1 MNPQKGIKYIRT
13 TKGPKTKEYI
23 LQEFKK
29 TNLSFPLM
37 ALPYE
42 HIIHDITTFLKINN
56 SLLDSKEKIELSNYS
71 LIIKNPLIIYQNL
84 YFDENASK
92 ISNELEFTKKY
103 NCILICDSTN
113 EKFHQNKLLLKEVE
127 NITKLNISFGQSLDY
142 EKAKLDLKKY
152 SNDLQYLIVYGKD
165 EEPENEKL
173 IPSYIGEELID
184 EEFDTNKDE
193 YKDICELYKMI
204 INDLV
209 IKYGI
214 PFYIKLQGKQK
225 YIKYNTIIDFFNKNS
240 TNLNDKK
247 KIVFILSLSDYEEN
261 LYQNEIHDII
271 SKILFNGF
279 SLIITIYECDYSLLS
294 KYNNTSLDNSKI
306 NLLDVYYN
314 NTKAK
319 FINNILNEFK
329 RYIKQIMISNNINYR
344 IQLKEYGGF
353 GYNNL
358 FENYYDNIIQG
369 LDEDNIKDI
378 FCFNL
383 LNLLCYWEPIERF
396 QKSVKMVKCENCGVQ
411 KEENDKDLFSKFD
424 KIFCS
429 FKCLKEWIKLH
440 PQ

>member
-29 TNLSFPLM
+29 ANPSFPLM

-127 NITKLNISFGQSLDY
+127 NITKLNICFGQSLDY

-294 KYNNTSLDNSKI
+294 KYNNTSLENSKI

-383 LNLLCYWEPIERF
+383 LNLLCYWEPIEKF

>member
-29 TNLSFPLM
+29 ANPSFPLM

-113 EKFHQNKLLLKEVE
+113 EKYHQNKLLLKEIQ
-127 NITKLNISFGQSLDY
+127 NITKLNICFGQSLDY

-225 YIKYNTIIDFFNKNS
+225 YIKYNTIIDFFNNNS

-383 LNLLCYWEPIERF
+383 LNLLCYWEPIEKF

-429 FKCLKEWIKLH
+429 FKCLKEWIKMH

>member
-13 TKGPKTKEYI
+13 AKGPKTKEYI
-23 LQEFKK
+23 LQEFQKS
-29 TNLSFPLM
+29 NPSFPLM
-37 ALPYE
+37 TLPYE
-42 HIIHDITTFLKINN
+42 HIIHDITEFLKINN

-71 LIIKNPLIIYQNL
+71 LIIYQNL

-103 NCILICDSTN
+103 NCILVCDSTN
-113 EKFHQNKLLLKEVE
+113 EKFHQNKSLLKEVQ
-127 NITKLNISFGQSLDY
+127 NITNLNICFGQSLDY

-184 EEFDTNKDE
+184 EEFDENKNE
-193 YKDICELYKMI
+193 YKSICELYKMI

-209 IKYGI
+209 DKYAI

-225 YIKYNTIIDFFNKNS
+225 YINTNTIIDFFNANS
-240 TNLNDKK
+240 QNIKDKK
-247 KIVFILSLSDYEEN
+247 KIVFILSLSDYDEN
-261 LYQNEIHDII
+261 LYKNSINDLI
-271 SKILFNGF
+271 SKILINGY

-294 KYNNTSLDNSKI
+294 KYKISSIENNKI
-306 NLLDVYYN
+306 NLMDVYYN
-314 NTKAK
+314 NAKAI
-319 FINNILNEFK
+319 FINDILKEFK

-358 FENYYDNIIQG
+358 FENYYENIIQG
-369 LDEDNIKDI
+369 LNEDEIKDL

-383 LNLLCYWEPIERF
+383 LNLLCYWEPVEKLE
-396 QKSVKMVKCENCGVQ
+396 KSVKMVKCENCGIE
-411 KEENDKDLFSKFD
+411 KEENDKDLFTKFD
-424 KIFCS
+424 KIFCT
-429 FKCLKEWIKLH
+429 FKCLKEWIKLN

>member
-29 TNLSFPLM
+29 ANPSFPLM

-127 NITKLNISFGQSLDY
+127 NITKLNICFGQSLDY

-173 IPSYIGEELID
+173 IPSYIGEELIE

-240 TNLNDKK
+240 TNLKDKK

-383 LNLLCYWEPIERF
+383 LNLLCYWEPIEKF

-411 KEENDKDLFSKFD
+411 KEENDKNLFSKFD

-429 FKCLKEWIKLH
+429 FKCLKEWIKIH

>member
-29 TNLSFPLM
+29 ANPSFPLM

-127 NITKLNISFGQSLDY
+127 NITKLNICFGQSLDY

-383 LNLLCYWEPIERF
+383 LNLLCYWEPIEKF

>member
-127 NITKLNISFGQSLDY
+127 NITKLNICFGQSLDY

-152 SNDLQYLIVYGKD
+152 SNDLQYLTVYGKD

-225 YIKYNTIIDFFNKNS
+225 YIKYNTIIDFFNNNS

-294 KYNNTSLDNSKI
+294 KYNNTSLENSKI

-383 LNLLCYWEPIERF
+383 LNLLCYWEPIEKF

-429 FKCLKEWIKLH
+429 FKCLKEWIKMH

>member
-29 TNLSFPLM
+29 ANPSFPLM

-127 NITKLNISFGQSLDY
+127 NITKLNICFGQSLDY

-225 YIKYNTIIDFFNKNS
+225 YIKYNTIIDFFNNNS

-294 KYNNTSLDNSKI
+294 KYNNTSLENSKI

-383 LNLLCYWEPIERF
+383 LNLLCYWEPIEKF

-429 FKCLKEWIKLH
+429 FKCLKEWIKMH

>member
-1 MNPQKGIKYIRT
+1 MNPQKDIKYIRT

-29 TNLSFPLM
+29 ANPSFPLM

-127 NITKLNISFGQSLDY
+127 NITKLNICFGQSLDY

-225 YIKYNTIIDFFNKNS
+225 YIKYNTIIDFFNNNS

-383 LNLLCYWEPIERF
+383 LNLLCYWESIEKF

>member
-13 TKGPKTKEYI
+13 TEGPKTKEYI

-127 NITKLNISFGQSLDY
+127 NITKLNICFGQSLDY

-225 YIKYNTIIDFFNKNS
+225 YIKYNTIIDFFNNNS

-271 SKILFNGF
+271 SKILFNEF

-294 KYNNTSLDNSKI
+294 KYNNTSLENNKI

-319 FINNILNEFK
+319 FINNILNEYK

-383 LNLLCYWEPIERF
+383 LNLLCYWEPIEKF

-429 FKCLKEWIKLH
+429 FKCLKEWIKMH

>member
-1 MNPQKGIKYIRT
+1 MNLQKGIKYIRT
-13 TKGPKTKEYI
+13 SKGPKTKEYI
-23 LQEFKK
+23 LQEFQKV
-29 TNLSFPLM
+29 NPLFPPM
-37 ALPYE
+37 TLPYE
-42 HIIHDITTFLKINN
+42 HIMHDITEFLKKNN

-84 YFDENASK
+84 YFDENISK
-92 ISNELEFTKKY
+92 VSNELEFTKKY

-113 EKFHQNKLLLKEVE
+113 EKFHQNKSLLKEVQ
-127 NITKLNISFGQSLDY
+127 NITKLNICFGQSLDY
-142 EKAKLDLKKY
+142 EKAKLNLKKY

-184 EEFDTNKDE
+184 EEFDSNKEE
-193 YKDICELYKMI
+193 YKNISQLYLMI

-209 IKYGI
+209 NKYGI

-225 YIKYNTIIDFFNKNS
+225 YIKSNTIIDFFNNNS
-240 TNLNDKK
+240 KNLNDKK

-261 LYQNEIHDII
+261 LYKNDIHDLIA
-271 SKILFNGF
+271 KILINGY

-294 KYNNTSLDNSKI
+294 KYKNTFIENTKI
-306 NLLDVYYN
+306 NLMDVYYN
-314 NTKAK
+314 NAKAK
-319 FINNILNEFK
+319 FINRILNEFK
-329 RYIKQIMISNNINYR
+329 NYIKQIMISNNVNYR

-353 GYNNL
+353 GYSNI

-369 LDEDNIKDI
+369 LDEDHIKDI

-383 LNLLCYWEPIERF
+383 LNLLCYWEPIEKIE
-396 QKSVKMVKCENCGVQ
+396 KSVKMVKCENCGIE

-424 KIFCS
+424 KNFCT

>member
-29 TNLSFPLM
+29 ANPSFPLM

-56 SLLDSKEKIELSNYS
+56 SLLDSKEKIELSNQS

-127 NITKLNISFGQSLDY
+127 NITKLNICFGQSLDY

-173 IPSYIGEELID
+173 IPSYIGEELIE

-383 LNLLCYWEPIERF
+383 LNLLCYWEPIEKF

-429 FKCLKEWIKLH
+429 FKCLKEWIKIH

>member
-29 TNLSFPLM
+29 ANPSFPLM

-127 NITKLNISFGQSLDY
+127 NITKLNICFGQSLDY

-294 KYNNTSLDNSKI
+294 KYNNTSLENSKI

-358 FENYYDNIIQG
+358 FENYYNNIIQG

-383 LNLLCYWEPIERF
+383 LNLLCYWEPIEKF

>member
-29 TNLSFPLM
+29 ANPSFPLM

-113 EKFHQNKLLLKEVE
+113 KKFHQNKLLLKEVE
-127 NITKLNISFGQSLDY
+127 NITKLNICFGQSLDY

-225 YIKYNTIIDFFNKNS
+225 YIKYNTIIDFFNNNS

-294 KYNNTSLDNSKI
+294 KYNNNSLENSKI

-383 LNLLCYWEPIERF
+383 LNLLCYWEPIEKF

-429 FKCLKEWIKLH
+429 FKCLKEWIKMH

>member
-29 TNLSFPLM
+29 ANPSFPLM

-127 NITKLNISFGQSLDY
+127 NITKLNICFGQSLDY

-225 YIKYNTIIDFFNKNS
+225 YIKYNTIIDFFNNNS

-319 FINNILNEFK
+319 FINNILNEYK

-383 LNLLCYWEPIERF
+383 LNLLCYWEPIEKF

-429 FKCLKEWIKLH
+429 FKCLKEWIKMH

>member
-1 MNPQKGIKYIRT
+1 MNLQKGIKYIRT
-13 TKGPKTKEYI
+13 SKGPKTKEYI
-23 LQEFKK
+23 LQEFQKV
-29 TNLSFPLM
+29 NPLFPPM
-37 ALPYE
+37 TLPYE
-42 HIIHDITTFLKINN
+42 HIMHDITEFLRKNN

-71 LIIKNPLIIYQNL
+71 LIIKKPLIIYQNL
-84 YFDENASK
+84 YFDENISK
-92 ISNELEFTKKY
+92 VSNELEFTKKY

-113 EKFHQNKLLLKEVE
+113 EKFHQNKSLLKEVQ
-127 NITKLNISFGQSLDY
+127 NITKLNICFGQSLDY
-142 EKAKLDLKKY
+142 EKAKLNLKKY
-152 SNDLQYLIVYGKD
+152 SNDLQYLIIYGKD

-184 EEFDTNKDE
+184 EEFDSNKEE
-193 YKDICELYKMI
+193 YKNISQLYLMI

-209 IKYGI
+209 NKYGI

-225 YIKYNTIIDFFNKNS
+225 YIKSNTIIDFINNNS
-240 TNLNDKK
+240 KNLNDKK

-261 LYQNEIHDII
+261 LYKNDIHDLIA
-271 SKILFNGF
+271 KILINGY
-279 SLIITIYECDYSLLS
+279 SLIMTIYECDYSLLS
-294 KYNNTSLDNSKI
+294 KYKNTFIENTKI
-306 NLLDVYYN
+306 NLMDVYYSN
-314 NTKAK
+314 SKAK
-319 FINNILNEFK
+319 FINRILNEFK
-329 RYIKQIMISNNINYR
+329 NCIKQIMISNNVNYR

-369 LDEDNIKDI
+369 LDEDHIKDI

-383 LNLLCYWEPIERF
+383 LNLLSYWEPIEKIE
-396 QKSVKMVKCENCGVQ
+396 KSVKMVKCENCGIE

-424 KIFCS
+424 KNFCT

>member
-1 MNPQKGIKYIRT
+1 MNPQKGMKYIRT

-23 LQEFKK
+23 LQEFQK
-29 TNLSFPLM
+29 TNPSFPLM
-37 ALPYE
+37 TLPYE
-42 HIIHDITTFLKINN
+42 HIMHDITEFLKINN

-113 EKFHQNKLLLKEVE
+113 EKYHQNKLLLKEIQ
-127 NITKLNISFGQSLDY
+127 NITKLNICFGQSLDY

-165 EEPENEKL
+165 EDPQNEKL

-184 EEFDTNKDE
+184 EEFDINKEE
-193 YKDICELYKMI
+193 YKDICQLYKMI

-209 IKYGI
+209 NKYGI

-225 YIKYNTIIDFFNKNS
+225 YIKSNTIIDFFNNNS
-240 TNLNDKK
+240 TNLADKK
-247 KIVFILSLSDYEEN
+247 KIVFILSLRDYEEN
-261 LYQNEIHDII
+261 LFKNEIHDLI
-271 SKILFNGF
+271 SKILINGF

-294 KYNNTSLDNSKI
+294 KYKNTSIENYKI

-353 GYNNL
+353 GYVNL
-358 FENYYDNIIQG
+358 FENYYENIIKG
-369 LDEDNIKDI
+369 LDEDNVKDI

-383 LNLLCYWEPIERF
+383 LNLLCYWEPIEKF
-396 QKSVKMVKCENCGVQ
+396 QKSVKMVKCENCGVE

-429 FKCLKEWIKLH
+429 FKCLKEWIKIH

>member
-1 MNPQKGIKYIRT
+1 M
-13 TKGPKTKEYI
+13 
-23 LQEFKK
+23 
-29 TNLSFPLM
+29 
-37 ALPYE
+37 
-42 HIIHDITTFLKINN
+42 
-56 SLLDSKEKIELSNYS
+56 
-71 LIIKNPLIIYQNL
+71 IY
-84 YFDENASK
+84 
-92 ISNELEFTKKY
+92 
-103 NCILICDSTN
+103 
-113 EKFHQNKLLLKEVE
+113 
-127 NITKLNISFGQSLDY
+127 NIW
-142 EKAKLDLKKY
+142 
-152 SNDLQYLIVYGKD
+152 KD

-294 KYNNTSLDNSKI
+294 KYNNTSLENSKI

-383 LNLLCYWEPIERF
+383 LNLLCYWEPIEKF

-429 FKCLKEWIKLH
+429 FKCLKEWIKMH

>member
-127 NITKLNISFGQSLDY
+127 NITKLNICFGQSLDY

-165 EEPENEKL
+165 EEPENERL

-225 YIKYNTIIDFFNKNS
+225 YIKYNTIIDFFNNNS

-383 LNLLCYWEPIERF
+383 LNLLCYWEPIEKF